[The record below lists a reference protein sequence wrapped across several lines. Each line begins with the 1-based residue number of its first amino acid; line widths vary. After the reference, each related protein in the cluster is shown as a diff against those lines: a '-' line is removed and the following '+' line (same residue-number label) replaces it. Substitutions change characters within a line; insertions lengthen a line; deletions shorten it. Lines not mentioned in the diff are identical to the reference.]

1 MTSASDR
8 LHYMDNLRAL
18 AMLLGIFFHAALAY
32 TPSLSNLWLGAGP
45 ESSVIFEQVAW
56 FSHTFR
62 MPLFFL
68 IAGFFALLL
77 LNRRGV
83 KGFILHR
90 VKRIGL
96 PFIVF
101 TPLML
106 ITVFISVG
114 WATTNVQN
122 PSPMIG
128 FMKYMMSNPEA
139 AQEMET
145 PQTTM
150 HMWFLYY
157 LMQFCLVAALI
168 HKAGLLTDKV
178 CRVLTNPLVVVLIYP
193 LVMAAALVT
202 VHAPHPAPEQY
213 VPQLWAYGFYGVF
226 FLLGMAIYKNQ
237 DVLTRLEPF
246 ALPLFISSLGLYWLL
261 FPLLPETIGIEDLAK
276 MLEGPEFSIEHLT
289 VAILEAYI
297 GVHMT
302 IVCLVFG
309 AKVLSGSSKALR
321 YIADGSYW
329 VYIVHLPVLFIIQF
343 HLLDVEWGLWVEFL
357 ISSFGTLAVGFA
369 TYALLV
375 RWTPIGILLNGRRVP
390 LSSKKK
396 SIQPAKSLET
406 NL

>member
-1 MTSASDR
+1 MTSVTDR

-32 TPSLSNLWLGAGP
+32 TPSLSNLWLAAGP
-45 ESSVIFEQVAW
+45 ESSVLFEQVAW

-77 LNRRGV
+77 LSRRGV
-83 KGFILHR
+83 KGFIMHR

-101 TPLML
+101 TPLVL
-106 ITVFISVG
+106 ITVFISMG

-139 AQEMET
+139 AAGMET

-178 CRVLTNPLVVVLIYP
+178 CQVLTNPLLIVLIYP

-226 FLLGMAIYKNQ
+226 FLLGMAIYNNQ
-237 DVLTRLEPF
+237 DVLTRLEPL

-261 FPLLPETIGIEDLAK
+261 FPMLPEAIGMEDLA
-276 MLEGPEFSIEHLT
+276 MILEGPEFSMEHLT

-357 ISSFGTLAVGFA
+357 ISSFGTLAIGFA
-369 TYALLV
+369 TYALFI
-375 RWTPIGILLNGRRVP
+375 RWTPIGILLNGCRVP

-396 SIQPAKSLET
+396 SIQPARDVKAT
-406 NL
+406 P